1 MKRFTKLLAAT
12 AMAASGFIGAGSASA
27 SQVFVSGSDAMS
39 LHGDANYINPV
50 INQLIAGAGSNTVLV
65 VGSFGSLNYTS
76 GSATLDFSSGG
87 VLDGRSLSSYEAI
100 IFSSPCCSDPASR
113 LGSRAADVAAYVA
126 GGGGLYIED
135 YQGNAA
141 WDSILGIPV
150 GGGAASVI
158 DSLTCIDPGVST
170 ASGIAF
176 GFAPSYTEGCF
187 VHQSYRDSFWAAQ
200 GYFALQTK
208 TDLHAWVTMAKG
220 FTDPAT
226 VPEPASMALV
236 GLALLGMGASR
247 RRAKQA

>member
-1 MKRFTKLLAAT
+1 
-12 AMAASGFIGAGSASA
+12 
-27 SQVFVSGSDAMS
+27 MS

-50 INQLIAGAGSNTVLV
+50 INQLIGGAGSNSVLV

-76 GSATLDFSSGG
+76 GGAILDFSSGG
-87 VLDGRSLSSYEAI
+87 ALDGRSLSSYEAI
-100 IFSSPCCSDPASR
+100 IFSSPCCSDPAFR
-113 LGSRAADVAAYVA
+113 LNGRDADVASYVA

-135 YQGNAA
+135 YQGDAA

-150 GGGAASVI
+150 GGGAASII
-158 DSLTCIDPGVST
+158 DFVTCIDPGVST

-187 VHQSYRDSFWAAQ
+187 VHQSYRSAFWASQ

-208 TDLHAWVTMAKG
+208 TDPLAWVTMAKG
-220 FTDPAT
+220 FRDPGST

-236 GLALLGMGASR
+236 GLALLGMGAM
-247 RRAKQA
+247 RRAKRT